1 MDHKEHKMHFKGHTL
16 AVFLIPE
23 NLEITEGDF
32 KILLEEIFIYAFPF
46 FLISVIYK
54 VSTIQFSKASV
65 SHPKNNVAESL
76 TTL

>member
-46 FLISVIYK
+46 FLISVIYE
-54 VSTIQFSKASV
+54 VSTIQFFV
-65 SHPKNNVAESL
+65 FGNVLFFWGGGGGGE
-76 TTL
+76 